1 MEGKV
6 GEELLAKNAQ
16 WLIEHIIVYGQDLIF
31 PIGPD
36 LSELLGRHAAFK
48 ILFISACPTKV
59 VESNKNVSNP

>member
-1 MEGKV
+1 MV
-6 GEELLAKNAQ
+6 
-16 WLIEHIIVYGQDLIF
+16 EHIICYGQGLIF

-59 VESNKNVSNP
+59 VESNKNVSHP